1 MATVVLLG
9 TLDTKGDEYD
19 FLRRKV
25 REEGVDVLLV
35 DTGVLG
41 VPLADPDVSRQEV
54 AAAAGANAEDLAGS
68 GDRGAAVEAMARGAA
83 EIVKELHSQG
93 RLDAVLALGG
103 SRSVCRSSWSRR
115 WRRATLARMS
125 EPSTSR

>member
-41 VPLADPDVSRQEV
+41 VPLAEPDISRQEV
-54 AAAAGANAEDLAGS
+54 AAAAGANAEDL
-68 GDRGAAVEAMARGAA
+68 
-83 EIVKELHSQG
+83 
-93 RLDAVLALGG
+93 
-103 SRSVCRSSWSRR
+103 
-115 WRRATLARMS
+115 
-125 EPSTSR
+125 